1 MGHNGIQG
9 MPKRGREWVEWSGTA
24 AAAAAAAVATGGGRW
39 ERERIWNAPRAD

>member
-24 AAAAAAAVATGGGRW
+24 AAAAAVATGGEVGARKDM
-39 ERERIWNAPRAD
+39 ECPEGGLTA